1 VDDSAREPVETVPP
15 RLWNPNAAALW
26 SLLLTPAF
34 GAYLHAPNWRTLGDS
49 EHAKANKLCV
59 WLTFVFMA
67 VIVGT
72 LFIPESKVID
82 KGMRVVGIGL
92 MTGWYFGLGRAQAQ
106 HIKEVLGNHYVRKGW
121 GLPLLIAVGAI
132 GAYAAV
138 IFFVVEV
145 TYKPDPVE
153 LADQVKPLILEE
165 WHKTPELRGATII
178 KVTLAHK
185 EGNVYSGFVD
195 AKLAGHV
202 ERLAL
207 EVIYEVN
214 TIAWEIKPFDD
225 ED

>member
-1 VDDSAREPVETVPP
+1 MDESNIELEKTERPS
-15 RLWNPNAAALW
+15 LWNPNAAAMW

-34 GAYLHAPNWRTLGDS
+34 GAYLHAANWRTLGDS

-92 MTGWYFGLGRAQAQ
+92 MAGWYFGLGRAQAQ
-106 HIKEVLGNHYVRKGW
+106 HLKEVLGNHYVRKGW

-138 IFFVVEV
+138 IFFVVEL
-145 TYKPDPVE
+145 TYKPDPAE

-178 KVTLAHK
+178 NVTLVHR

-195 AKLAGHV
+195 AKLAGHF

-207 EVIYEVN
+207 EVTYEAN
-214 TIAWEIKPFDD
+214 TIAWEIKPIDD

>member
-1 VDDSAREPVETVPP
+1 MNENAIVPVESAPP
-15 RLWNPNAAALW
+15 HLWNPNAAAIW

-34 GAYLHAPNWRTLGDS
+34 GAYLHASNWQTLDNTQQ
-49 EHAKANKLCV
+49 AKANRFWV
-59 WLTFVFMA
+59 WATFIVMA
-67 VIVGT
+67 IIVGT
-72 LFIPESKVID
+72 LFLPESELID
-82 KGMRVVGIGL
+82 KGMRAAGVGL
-92 MTGWYFGLGRAQAQ
+92 LAGWYFSLGRPQAQ
-106 HIKEVLGNHYVRKGW
+106 YIKEVLGNRYVKKGW

-145 TYKPDPVE
+145 TYKPDPAE

-178 KVTLAHK
+178 KVTLFHR

-195 AKLAGHV
+195 AKLAGRF

-207 EVIYEVN
+207 EVIYEAN
-214 TIAWEIKPFDD
+214 TITWEIKPSDD

>member
-1 VDDSAREPVETVPP
+1 VDDSVREPAESTPP

-34 GAYLHAPNWRTLGDS
+34 GAYLHAANWRTLGDPG
-49 EHAKANKLCV
+49 HAKANKLCV

-67 VIVGT
+67 IIAGT
-72 LFIPESKVID
+72 LFLPESEVID
-82 KGMRVVGIGL
+82 KGMRAAGVGL
-92 MTGWYFGLGRAQAQ
+92 LVGWYLSLGRSQAQ
-106 HIKEVLGNHYVRKGW
+106 YIKEVLGNRYVKKGW

-145 TYKPDPVE
+145 TYKPDPAE

-165 WHKTPELRGATII
+165 WHKTPELRGATIMN
-178 KVTLAHK
+178 VTLFHRVGK
-185 EGNVYSGFVD
+185 VYSGFVD

-207 EVIYEVN
+207 EVIYEGN
-214 TIAWEIKPFDD
+214 AITWEIKPFDD